1 MSIESQIKADVNAAM
16 KAKDRER
23 VTALRVVLA
32 EIQKDV
38 KEGLGDEQ
46 AVLRRERK
54 RRRDAEQ
61 AFREGGRDDLADKE
75 AGEAKLIEVYLPA
88 ALSEDE
94 LEQLIKDAIAA
105 TGAESPRDMGKVIKH
120 AISASAGRA
129 EGADVSARV
138 KELLTA

>member
-120 AISASAGRA
+120 AMSAAQGRA
-129 EGADVSARV
+129 EGAQVSARA
-138 KELLTA
+138 KEALAT